1 MEKKKLPT
9 PTAKEREAMNVV
21 AGFMA
26 IAGGGIL
33 SAYEDGKVSFI
44 FYPFGRNGPLASG
57 RKHEAQATDAWDRMV
72 EAYEAM
78 LLAPPPITSAA
89 MAVEVIRE
97 RIANGEDAV
106 AVLDD
111 IKVA

>member
-1 MEKKKLPT
+1 MEKRELPT

-33 SAYEDGKVSFI
+33 SVYEDGNVSFI
-44 FYPFGRNGPLASG
+44 FYPFERHGPFASG
-57 RKHEAQATDAWDRMV
+57 RNHEAKAADAWDCMV
-72 EAYEAM
+72 DVYEDMQAS
-78 LLAPPPITSAA
+78 PPPITSAA
-89 MAVEVIRE
+89 KAVEVIRE

-111 IKVA
+111 IKVK